1 MYHRAEDMQREQEL
15 RLEINQLKADN
26 ARLREIID
34 DITEVVEASD
44 PALVQFI
51 AKRMER
57 VGIEVGKWA
66 ITSNVL

>member
-57 VGIEVGKWA
+57 VGIEVGK
-66 ITSNVL
+66 